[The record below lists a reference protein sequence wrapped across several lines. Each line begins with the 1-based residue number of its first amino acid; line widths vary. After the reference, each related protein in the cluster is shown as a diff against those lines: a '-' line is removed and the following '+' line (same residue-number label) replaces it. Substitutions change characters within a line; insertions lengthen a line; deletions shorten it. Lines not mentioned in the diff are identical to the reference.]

1 MKKKIA
7 LITGIS
13 GQDGS
18 YLAQFL
24 LNKNYKIIGTSRK
37 INSNNFW
44 RLKRLNILNKITI
57 KKMDLKNISL
67 LKDLF
72 KKHKKIDEIYNLAAQ
87 SFVGTSFKGPLNVAN
102 STGLGILRIL
112 ETIRILSPNTKVYQ
126 ASSSEMF
133 GDVLKSFQDEKT
145 PLNPQSP
152 YATAKSFGHHI
163 IKNYRKS
170 YNLYCVSGILFNHE
184 SPLRGEEYVTRKIVK
199 GFAKISLGENNII
212 ELGNIYAKR
221 DWGYSKEY
229 VVAMWKMLQQ
239 KRPEDFVI
247 ATGKTYSI
255 KDFINTISEILK
267 IKTKWVG
274 KGYNEKLINLKNDKI
289 LIKIRKKYFRIND
302 VNFFKGNA
310 YKAKKKLKWRAKTNL
325 KKLVKIM
332 LEEEMKYI
340 FKN

>member
-1 MKKKIA
+1 M
-7 LITGIS
+7 
-13 GQDGS
+13 
-18 YLAQFL
+18 
-24 LNKNYKIIGTSRK
+24 
-37 INSNNFW
+37 
-44 RLKRLNILNKITI
+44 
-57 KKMDLKNISL
+57 
-67 LKDLF
+67 
-72 KKHKKIDEIYNLAAQ
+72 
-87 SFVGTSFKGPLNVAN
+87 
-102 STGLGILRIL
+102 
-112 ETIRILSPNTKVYQ
+112 SP
-126 ASSSEMF
+126 
-133 GDVLKSFQDEKT
+133 
-145 PLNPQSP
+145 
-152 YATAKSFGHHI
+152 
-163 IKNYRKS
+163 
-170 YNLYCVSGILFNHE
+170 
-184 SPLRGEEYVTRKIVK
+184 PLRGEEYVTRKIVK

-289 LIKIRKKYFRIND
+289 LIKIKKKYFRIND

-310 YKAKKKLKWRAKTNL
+310 YKARNKLKCRAKTNL